1 MLVRSTL
8 ATKESSG
15 KQYTTARNA
24 IYDRQEC
31 NLALPQ
37 LSVVLTSLGSTLNL
51 YSSTVW
57 GMTAKRRENVVLQA
71 GEDDGTRSRWQE
83 KMMAREV
90 DGTRGWYEM
99 MTGPEHDGTRMMV

>member
-1 MLVRSTL
+1 MLSTGMAALVLVRSTL

-37 LSVVLTSLGSTLNL
+37 LSVVLTSLGVDADMVQVM
-51 YSSTVW
+51 TV
-57 GMTAKRRENVVLQA
+57 KQREQ
-71 GEDDGTRSRWQE
+71 GREDDGSREW
-83 KMMAREV
+83 
-90 DGTRGWYEM
+90 
-99 MTGPEHDGTRMMV
+99 